1 MVAVMGDAPVLVAVK
16 EGILPLPLAI
26 RPIPVLLLVQLKVAP
41 DGVLLKVLPGTEAP
55 LQTVLSEGAVATG
68 IGLTVTLTL
77 PAGLVQP
84 ETVTVTE

>member
-16 EGILPLPLAI
+16 EGILPLPLAA
-26 RPIPVLLLVQLKVAP
+26 RPIDVLLFVHANVAP
-41 DGVLLKVLPGTEAP
+41 EGVLLKVLPGTEAP
-55 LQTVLSEGAVATG
+55 SQTLLSEGAVATG
-68 IGLTVTLTL
+68 IGFTVTFTV